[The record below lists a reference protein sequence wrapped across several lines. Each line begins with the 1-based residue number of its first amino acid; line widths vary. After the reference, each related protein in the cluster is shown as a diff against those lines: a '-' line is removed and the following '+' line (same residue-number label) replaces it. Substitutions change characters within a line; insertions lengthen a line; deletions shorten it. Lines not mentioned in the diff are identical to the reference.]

1 LFKILGFDFDNGGI
15 IMHALKMA
23 SEKFVHD
30 ITTDGSLYAISYA
43 NSGLNS
49 SLNTYEILQS
59 DINLCS
65 IAEEIKMQGLKS
77 RKLYLVKES
86 CKEIM
91 KNLLTQANLQISI
104 EGRSS
109 IFNQLEIELNKM
121 FKRLGKNTNPP
132 ELDKR
137 PSILNIAPR
146 KHILKAP
153 HEANHY
159 VESVGIPN
167 ITSAEFGKFVL
178 LSELIDQIFLG
189 PKNTHQQDVY
199 HARTSVNDNGIFYF
213 HSFYDQNT
221 DDTFKI
227 FDSAIANTSNGKF
240 SEDDVMRAKV
250 KAIKAMNEPMTS
262 VKRKQKMKRKI
273 FWHGNTE
280 QQHNQLRVALLNA
293 NKDDLVKIS
302 NEYIKKN
309 QKSLVKYE
317 KTEKEEKKSL
327 KYATWTVV
335 DLMELIRDPN
345 PLIKL

>member
-1 LFKILGFDFDNGGI
+1 MKVDLFKIVDYDFDNSDT
-15 IMHALKMA
+15 IMNILKVSFTMYL
-23 SEKFVHD
+23 ERM
-30 ITTDGSLYAISYA
+30 ITDGSLYALSYA

-49 SLNTYEILQS
+49 SLNTYDILKS
-59 DINLCS
+59 DIDFCR
-65 IAEEIKMQGLKS
+65 IANKIAMQGLKS
-77 RKLYLVKES
+77 RTLYLVKES

-121 FKRLGKNTNPP
+121 FKTLGKNTNPP

-153 HEANHY
+153 HQANHY
-159 VESVGIPN
+159 VQSVGIPN
-167 ITSAEFGKFVL
+167 IASAEFGKFVL
-178 LSELIDQIFLG
+178 LKHLIDQTSLS
-189 PKNTHQQDVY
+189 PENTY
-199 HARTSVNDNGIFYF
+199 YTSTSLNGSGIF
-213 HSFYDQNT
+213 SFYSFFDQNT

-250 KAIKAMNEPMTS
+250 EAMKGMNGPATP
-262 VKRKQKMKRKI
+262 VKRNHHMKRNI
-273 FWHGNTE
+273 FRYGNTE
-280 QQHNQLRVALLNA
+280 QQYNQLIVALVNA

-317 KTEKEEKKSL
+317 KTEKEEKKSP
-327 KYATWTVV
+327 KYATWTVI
-335 DLMELIRDPN
+335 DLMELVRNPN
-345 PLIKL
+345 SPINL